1 MTPKLTDRAR
11 LAANRARVRPGPA
24 LALHEAVRDELKE
37 RLEAVNKSFTA
48 PAVVT
53 PFPDVWR
60 GVFPEARIVA
70 DDEVLDLAPGAH
82 DLVIHAV
89 ALHWA
94 DDPVGQLVQCR
105 RALRP
110 DGLFL
115 GATPGGRTLHEL
127 RSVLAETESR
137 FRGGIAPRVAPM
149 AEIRDLGALL
159 QRAGFAL
166 PVADSEITRVTY
178 PSARHLMR
186 DLRSMGEA
194 NALDARDRTPLTRAF
209 FEAANRL
216 YSSHFDTGGGRVIAT
231 LEMIYLVGWAPAESQ
246 PKPLRPG
253 TAARRLADALKTE
266 EHSADEPAGP
276 RRD

>member
-11 LAANRARVRPGPA
+11 LAANRARVCPGPA
-24 LALHEAVRDELKE
+24 LALHEAVRDEIEE
-37 RLEAVNKSFTA
+37 RLQAVNKTFTA

-53 PFPDVWR
+53 PFAEVWR
-60 GVFPEARIVA
+60 GAFAEARVVA
-70 DDEVLDLAPGAH
+70 DDEVLDLDPGAH

-105 RALRP
+105 HALKP

-137 FRGGIAPRVAPM
+137 LRGGIAPRVAPM

-166 PVADSEITRVTY
+166 PVADAETTRVTY
-178 PSARHLMR
+178 ASARHLMR
-186 DLRSMGEA
+186 DLRAMGET
-194 NALDARDRTPLTRAF
+194 NALHARDRKPLTPAF
-209 FEAANRL
+209 FDAVDRL
-216 YSSHFDTGGGRVIAT
+216 YSSHFGTEDGRVTAT
-231 LEMIYLVGWAPAESQ
+231 LEMIYLAGWAPAESQ

-253 TAARRLADALKTE
+253 SAARRLADALRTE